1 MSEEI
6 QNEVVNEIVPEPKA
20 ELSHWEEQA
29 IGQGWKPKEEWEGNP
44 DDWRPAKE
52 FVERGEL
59 FGKISNQ
66 SGEIKELRK
75 ALNYLVDH
83 HQKVKDIEFK
93 RAVEHLKGQKK
104 LALEDGD
111 ADKLIAVD
119 EALLELKESAK
130 QSKQIDIVKE
140 NPNPTPGFVEFV
152 QTNPWYN
159 ADKEMKDFADEVGV
173 GYFQRNPGVAEK
185 DLYDYVTKR
194 VKQAFPDKFKKKDII
209 PSVEGESGSRPTS
222 RTNSKEFPLTDEE
235 RHTMNT
241 FIRSGVMSKE
251 EYISELK
258 KIKGVA

>member
-1 MSEEI
+1 MSEEL
-6 QNEVVNEIVPEPKA
+6 NVVEVATEEVSQSNV
-20 ELSHWEEQA
+20 WEEKA
-29 IGQGWKPKEEWEGNP
+29 ASQGWKPKEEWEGNP
-44 DDWRPAKE
+44 DEWRPAKE

-130 QSKQIDIVKE
+130 QAKQIDIVKE

-152 QTNPWYN
+152 QNNAWYN
-159 ADKEMKDFADEVGV
+159 ADKEMKDFADEIGV
-173 GYFQRNPGVAEK
+173 GYFQRNPDVKEA
-185 DLYDYVTKR
+185 DLYTYVANR
-194 VKQAFPDKFKKKDII
+194 VKKAFPEKFQKKQQDLS
-209 PSVEGESGSRPTS
+209 PSVEGESGGRPGG
-222 RTNSKEFPLTDEE
+222 RTTSKEYPLTEEE
-235 RHTMNT
+235 RRTMNT
-241 FIRSGVMSKE
+241 FVRSGVMSKD
-251 EYISELK
+251 EYIAELK
-258 KIKGVA
+258 KIKGE